1 MNKRIQ
7 QLVTRLNERLERAE
21 SDRDYLY
28 ADHNSHYGGYRLE
41 QRNGTG
47 FSRFTGTEARHTFKA
62 FEAHLEGIHAAL
74 DLSWDNS

>member
-1 MNKRIQ
+1 MNKRIKY
-7 QLVTRLNERLERAE
+7 LVSRLNSRLSRQET
-21 SDRDYLY
+21 DKNYLY

-47 FSRFTGTEARHTFKA
+47 FAHFTGTEPRHSFKA

-74 DLSWDNS
+74 DLN